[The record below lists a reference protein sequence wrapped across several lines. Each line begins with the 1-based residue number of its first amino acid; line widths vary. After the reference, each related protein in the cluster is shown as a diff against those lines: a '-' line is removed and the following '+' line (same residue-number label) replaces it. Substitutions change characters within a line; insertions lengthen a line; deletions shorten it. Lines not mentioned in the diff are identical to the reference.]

1 MECFQSTNPTCIDLI
16 LTNQEDLFSNCNTC
30 EVGISDHHHLVSRM
44 LKKKISKGSDKT
56 LFYRDYKKFEENKF
70 AEGLAHEFQIMKNPF
85 YSQFEKA
92 FVTVL
97 GNHVSLKKKH
107 LRFNH
112 SPFMTKTLRKTIMAR
127 SRLKNI
133 YNKKLSYDN
142 WDIYKKQRNFC
153 VELLCKTKQ
162 DYFNN
167 IDIKNVNDRKNFW
180 KMIKPYFSNKGL
192 NSNKTFLSEKGSPI
206 KDPVVIAATMNDYFV
221 NITQTIGLKQFQS
234 DHANNLSE
242 DHTSI
247 ISIKP
252 NLDNVSDKF
261 DLKKVHEKEVKREI
275 NQRKYH

>member
-1 MECFQSTNPTCIDLI
+1 
-16 LTNQEDLFSNCNTC
+16 
-30 EVGISDHHHLVSRM
+30 
-44 LKKKISKGSDKT
+44 
-56 LFYRDYKKFEENKF
+56 
-70 AEGLAHEFQIMKNPF
+70 
-85 YSQFEKA
+85 
-92 FVTVL
+92 
-97 GNHVSLKKKH
+97 
-107 LRFNH
+107 
-112 SPFMTKTLRKTIMAR
+112 MTKTLRKTIMVR
-127 SRLKNI
+127 SRLKSI
-133 YNKKLSYDN
+133 YNKKQSYDN
-142 WDIYKKQRNFC
+142 WDKYKKQRNFC
-153 VELLCKTKQ
+153 EELLCKTKQ

-180 KMIKPYFSNKGL
+180 KLIKPYLSNKRL
-192 NSNKTFLSEKGSPI
+192 NSNKIFLSEKGRPI
-206 KDPVVIAATMNDYFV
+206 KDPAAIAATMNDYFV